1 MKRTTYTKE
10 AAAHAKV
17 LIENGWS
24 NEAIKAVGVC
34 ADIPFSMLRQWRY
47 RAAKK
52 NETANETPAET
63 NETLKCNAETHT
75 KEATIESG
83 GNPLF
88 SIETSVST
96 VSETLQSVTRNGF
109 FARHFSRMDAVF
121 YVATGTAC
129 FAFWNVA
136 PGIPGVCFA
145 VLYWLLAFDALQRV
159 KAAGQNEALAES
171 AKARVWGLEAFAA
184 VAHWNLVNEYLWSN
198 LDKLPFEVK
207 QVPDNGV
214 WILDYS
220 GAKTNAIWQNGEFV
234 SMVAALLACSICAAV
249 IVAVGTTFLE
259 AKNQS
264 KSQSKN

>member
-1 MKRTTYTKE
+1 MKRTTYGADTLT
-10 AAAHAKV
+10 AAA
-17 LIENGWS
+17 
-24 NEAIKAVGVC
+24 
-34 ADIPFSMLRQWRY
+34 
-47 RAAKK
+47 
-52 NETANETPAET
+52 
-63 NETLKCNAETHT
+63 
-75 KEATIESG
+75 
-83 GNPLF
+83 LF
-88 SIETSVST
+88 
-96 VSETLQSVTRNGF
+96 LQSGEISLGEISRRLNVPKPTLHRWKTDGVPAPFGTSGTDTGTAERLAGTDEKEPEQSEQVTEQNTIIAPENAVPTVPQPFHETGTPGF

-129 FAFWNVA
+129 FAFWNIA

-184 VAHWNLVNEYLWSN
+184 VAHWNLINEYLWRN

-207 QVPDNGV
+207 QVPDGGV

-234 SMVAALLACSICAAV
+234 SVVAALLACSICAAV

-259 AKNQS
+259 AKNNS
-264 KSQSKN
+264 KK

>member
-1 MKRTTYTKE
+1 MKRTTYGADTLT
-10 AAAHAKV
+10 AAA
-17 LIENGWS
+17 
-24 NEAIKAVGVC
+24 
-34 ADIPFSMLRQWRY
+34 
-47 RAAKK
+47 
-52 NETANETPAET
+52 
-63 NETLKCNAETHT
+63 
-75 KEATIESG
+75 
-83 GNPLF
+83 LF
-88 SIETSVST
+88 
-96 VSETLQSVTRNGF
+96 LQSGEISLGEISRRLNVPKPTLHRWKTDGVPAPFGTSGTDTGTAERLDETDEKKRERSEPETTQNAIVAPENAVQPVPQPFHETGTPGF
-109 FARHFSRMDAVF
+109 FARHFSRMDCVF

-129 FAFWNVA
+129 FAFWNIA

-159 KAAGQNEALAES
+159 KAAGQNESLAES

-184 VAHWNLVNEYLWSN
+184 VAHWNLINEYLWRN

>member
-1 MKRTTYTKE
+1 MKRTTYGADTLT
-10 AAAHAKV
+10 AAA
-17 LIENGWS
+17 
-24 NEAIKAVGVC
+24 
-34 ADIPFSMLRQWRY
+34 
-47 RAAKK
+47 
-52 NETANETPAET
+52 
-63 NETLKCNAETHT
+63 
-75 KEATIESG
+75 
-83 GNPLF
+83 LF
-88 SIETSVST
+88 
-96 VSETLQSVTRNGF
+96 LQSGEISLGEISRRLNVPKPTLHRWKTDGVPAPFGTSGTDTGTAERLTGMVENEPEHSEPQTTQNAIAAPENAVSPVPQPFHETGTPGF

-184 VAHWNLVNEYLWSN
+184 VAHWNLINEYLWRN

-234 SMVAALLACSICAAV
+234 SVVAALLACSICAAV
-249 IVAVGTTFLE
+249 IVAVGTTFSE

-264 KSQSKN
+264 QSKK